1 MSPDDVARNRNSLL
15 QAMMIGATVNCL
27 RIDGTMLRTPE
38 TTLWES
44 NSPKR
49 RVARPHAAIR
59 PRSKRRSTATSGHLE
74 SIVAEVLKRNQ
85 RKNSGRP
92 ARTH

>member
-1 MSPDDVARNRNSLL
+1 MGIELPEAAR
-15 QAMMIGATVNCL
+15 GAPT
-27 RIDGTMLRTPE
+27 RGDPAEIEEEKYR
-38 TTLWES
+38 
-44 NSPKR
+44 
-49 RVARPHAAIR
+49 H
-59 PRSKRRSTATSGHLE
+59 SGHLE